1 MRAGAPGHDE
11 NNNENREPSM
21 NASMPALL
29 PLIPT
34 KLAIPMLPPG
44 LLERPRLDEWQL
56 RLPQV
61 RLAVLHAASGFGKTT
76 LAAQWA
82 RAFDGRVAWLQLHA
96 SDNLALQFGR
106 YLTQALDRQLDA
118 GCPLSAALAEQG
130 QVSLDALFTQ
140 LLAELPG
147 EHEAI
152 LIVLDEFE
160 VLHERELIAGLRFFL
175 RHMPSWMTL
184 LVCSRRLPELGV
196 AELRVKHQLL
206 LLDARQLAFEDDE
219 VQALLELGVPVN
231 INREQV
237 ERLNRRIG
245 GWPCALQLALQEVQ
259 TSRGMD
265 LFLENLL
272 LGHPDIRDYMRE
284 QVIDGLPQDLRG
296 FLEATCLLDR
306 FDAALADRLT
316 EACHGREMLER
327 LERGGLFIQPL
338 DSLRRWYSYHPL
350 FAVFLQGELRTHQP
364 QRVNQLHLRAA
375 EALLAEGMPEE
386 AARHAVQAGDP
397 QQVAEI
403 LQRHG
408 RAFYRQGRLGLLQ
421 QCLETLPEPV
431 IAGSPLLT
439 LLQAWVSQNSYQFDH
454 VERWFKAAEL
464 ALQRSCS
471 EQDWARIVCE
481 FNAVRAQVAMNQG
494 DEQRAIALAQEA
506 LTCEPLIMRTSR
518 VAAMSGLAE
527 VHFVQGALPQAQK
540 QYEEAER
547 RAREINASH
556 LVVWSL
562 GQLSEI
568 AIAQGH
574 LQKAYT
580 LQERAIQYIEQQN
593 LQATPIVEFI
603 YRVRGQVLLEWHQLD
618 AAEQCALQGIQILD
632 ELGDQRW
639 RLQSHALL
647 AGVAYARGQQNAC
660 ADYISQMQTML
671 ADDRYHIDWLANAH
685 AVMLAYWD
693 SSQDREAIRQWLISA
708 PPVSAGAN
716 HFSQL
721 NARNHARAH
730 LALGQ
735 LERALPILRQ
745 LLTDAERH
753 GLEMDRNRNHILLA
767 QLHWLREE
775 RQQALDHLQRAMT
788 LASGSGA
795 IGSFLRV
802 GKPII
807 GMLKCL
813 LHERSLDEAEAQRA
827 ARLIQ
832 LAQQQRDF
840 SRAIRI
846 TLDEAVIQDIINRP
860 DVPELIR
867 RSPLTRREWQV
878 LSLIHAGQSN
888 EQIADHLNVAPTTI
902 KTHIRSLYQ
911 KLNIT
916 HRSEAVQLARDL
928 LSKIQGD

>member
-1 MRAGAPGHDE
+1 
-11 NNNENREPSM
+11 M
-21 NASMPALL
+21 NAAMPPLL

-44 LLERPRLDEWQL
+44 LLERPRLDEWQQ

-82 RAFDGRVAWLQLHA
+82 RAFDGRIAWFQLHA
-96 SDNLALQFGR
+96 SDNLGLQFGR

-118 GCPLSAALAEQG
+118 GCPLAVALAEQG
-130 QVSLDALFTQ
+130 RVSLDSLFTQ

-160 VLHERELIAGLRFFL
+160 VLHDAELIAGLRFFL

-219 VQALLELGVPVN
+219 VQALLELGVPVS

-265 LFLENLL
+265 LFLENLQ

-284 QVIDGLPQDLRG
+284 QVIEGLPEDLRG

-375 EALLAEGMPEE
+375 SALLAEGLPEE

-397 QQVAEI
+397 QQVADI

-454 VERWFKAAEL
+454 VERWF
-464 ALQRSCS
+464 
-471 EQDWARIVCE
+471 
-481 FNAVRAQVAMNQG
+481 
-494 DEQRAIALAQEA
+494 
-506 LTCEPLIMRTSR
+506 
-518 VAAMSGLAE
+518 
-527 VHFVQGALPQAQK
+527 
-540 QYEEAER
+540 
-547 RAREINASH
+547 
-556 LVVWSL
+556 
-562 GQLSEI
+562 
-568 AIAQGH
+568 
-574 LQKAYT
+574 
-580 LQERAIQYIEQQN
+580 
-593 LQATPIVEFI
+593 
-603 YRVRGQVLLEWHQLD
+603 
-618 AAEQCALQGIQILD
+618 
-632 ELGDQRW
+632 
-639 RLQSHALL
+639 
-647 AGVAYARGQQNAC
+647 
-660 ADYISQMQTML
+660 
-671 ADDRYHIDWLANAH
+671 
-685 AVMLAYWD
+685 
-693 SSQDREAIRQWLISA
+693 
-708 PPVSAGAN
+708 
-716 HFSQL
+716 
-721 NARNHARAH
+721 
-730 LALGQ
+730 
-735 LERALPILRQ
+735 
-745 LLTDAERH
+745 
-753 GLEMDRNRNHILLA
+753 
-767 QLHWLREE
+767 
-775 RQQALDHLQRAMT
+775 
-788 LASGSGA
+788 
-795 IGSFLRV
+795 
-802 GKPII
+802 
-807 GMLKCL
+807 
-813 LHERSLDEAEAQRA
+813 
-827 ARLIQ
+827 
-832 LAQQQRDF
+832 
-840 SRAIRI
+840 
-846 TLDEAVIQDIINRP
+846 
-860 DVPELIR
+860 
-867 RSPLTRREWQV
+867 
-878 LSLIHAGQSN
+878 
-888 EQIADHLNVAPTTI
+888 
-902 KTHIRSLYQ
+902 
-911 KLNIT
+911 
-916 HRSEAVQLARDL
+916 
-928 LSKIQGD
+928 